1 MILDLLQTE
10 EMYEIPDVH
19 GFNVPIISSYTQRLL
34 QEESATLTD
43 EKEGIHMTGNG
54 LVGILMIF
62 LILIPILTVV
72 LCMHDIFVN
81 TKVVDKPI
89 LMGKID
95 S

>member
-1 MILDLLQTE
+1 
-10 EMYEIPDVH
+10 MYEIPDVH

-72 LCMHDIFVN
+72 LFMHDIFVN

>member
-1 MILDLLQTE
+1 
-10 EMYEIPDVH
+10 MYEIPDVH
-19 GFNVPIISSYTQRLL
+19 GFKIPVISSYTQRLL
-34 QEESATLTD
+34 QQEGEMLSD
-43 EKEGIHMTGNG
+43 EKDEIHITGNG

-62 LILIPILTVV
+62 FIMVPILTVV
-72 LCMHDIFVN
+72 FCMHDVFVN